1 MSDEPSRNAE
11 RVVKCPVEGCDAE
24 KLARGMHLHVLRSV
38 GNGHGEQGEIPDE
51 VSLDDLEEV
60 GTQEVEVNYPA
71 EREVESVARL
81 CPYCGVP
88 FRGKH
93 GVFIH
98 LGQVAGRKNHPANAS
113 EVHEPED
120 FPVVELDDNENIVS
134 VVSSR
139 QVETPV
145 SDGDEQEPDEPR
157 TFAAFTKEEVDYL
170 SSIIHSEVEDERAKR
185 LLQRPYLRESNR
197 STSAP
202 ID

>member
-1 MSDEPSRNAE
+1 VSDEPSRNAE

-38 GNGHGEQGEIPDE
+38 GNGHGEQGEIPEE

-93 GVFIH
+93 GVLIH
-98 LGQVAGRKNHPANAS
+98 LGQVAGRKNHPPNAS
-113 EVHEPED
+113 RVHEPED
-120 FPVVELDDNENIVS
+120 FPVVELDEDENIVS
-134 VVSSR
+134 VASSR
-139 QVETPV
+139 PTTSPD
-145 SDGDEQEPDEPR
+145 SDAVEQESDR
-157 TFAAFTKEEVDYL
+157 SGVFAEFSKEEIDYL
-170 SSIIHSEVEDERAKR
+170 YEVIHSETDDERAKNI
-185 LLQRPYLRESNR
+185 LQQAFINSRSNR
-197 STSAP
+197 IP
-202 ID
+202 

>member
-24 KLARGMHLHVLRSV
+24 KLARGMYLHVLRSV
-38 GNGHGEQGEIPDE
+38 GDGHGEQGEIPDE

-60 GTQEVEVNYPA
+60 GTREVEVNYPA

-93 GVFIH
+93 GVLIH
-98 LGQVAGRKNHPANAS
+98 LGQVAGRKNHPPNAS
-113 EVHEPED
+113 KVHEPED
-120 FPVVELDDNENIVS
+120 FPVVELDDNENIVG

-139 QVETPV
+139 PAESPD
-145 SDGDEQEPDEPR
+145 SDVDEQEADEPEA
-157 TFAAFTKEEVDYL
+157 FAVFSKDEVDYL
-170 SSIIHSEVEDERAKR
+170 SAVIHSETNDERAKT
-185 LLQRPYLRESNR
+185 LLQRPYLRE
-197 STSAP
+197 
-202 ID
+202 